1 MKRLIMII
9 IASALFATSKSG
21 FSAGDPSLGKE
32 KSIVCSACHGADGNS
47 PNSDYPSLA
56 GQVPGYIAQQLARFK
71 SGVRANAIM
80 GGLAQTLT
88 DKDMEDLDA
97 WYSAQEPAVSMITED
112 QVEIA
117 KLGEKLYRAGYQP
130 MGVPAC
136 MGCHG
141 PTGAGIPP
149 NFPRIAGQHLEYTE
163 RQLMAFKSGQRRSDI
178 MNPIAFG
185 LSPEQMRALA
195 LYVSAL
201 H

>member
-117 KLGEKLYRAGYQP
+117 KLGEKLYRAGYKP
-130 MGVPAC
+130 MGIPAC
-136 MGCHG
+136 M
-141 PTGAGIPP
+141 PP